1 MALQRLANPR
11 THEQPGLP
19 RDLQLALQLC
29 GNATDAPRG
38 LAMLASTLQF
48 DGLSY
53 LALNDG
59 TTTDGVAFHLTTAGP
74 DWSAR
79 YAKLNYHSIDPRIL
93 GTQGRHVPIIW
104 GAARNTSDWRVRAFL
119 DHAGHFRIRSG
130 VAISLRDARIGR
142 VIIAWDSAA
151 SAVDR
156 ERQSALEHSFST
168 LTLLAGSLHEAM
180 QSHCLYGRGRIPPST
195 LTGRERE
202 CLVLA
207 AHGMTSGDIGVKL
220 GITERTVNFHF
231 GNIIGKLG
239 VLNRSEAIAR
249 AVAHDIVSLSH

>member
-104 GAARNTSDWRVRAFL
+104 GAAHIAVGL
-119 DHAGHFRIRSG
+119 P
-130 VAISLRDARIGR
+130 LRRHQHWSR
-142 VIIAWDSAA
+142 
-151 SAVDR
+151 
-156 ERQSALEHSFST
+156 
-168 LTLLAGSLHEAM
+168 
-180 QSHCLYGRGRIPPST
+180 
-195 LTGRERE
+195 
-202 CLVLA
+202 LA
-207 AHGMTSGDIGVKL
+207 ALMLGSVDLLLLPYGTALGCYTLWALLHQDGRKL
-220 GITERTVNFHF
+220 FTE
-231 GNIIGKLG
+231 
-239 VLNRSEAIAR
+239 SAR
-249 AVAHDIVSLSH
+249 